1 MSQSYQIQEEL
12 DLRIDKHL
20 CQKFDISFA
29 LAQKLIRQKKVKLN
43 GVKVDPSHK
52 ISKNDKI
59 ELFVDLK
66 NRNIAVKQKI
76 GENSERFK
84 NFLSYIIYEDEN
96 LVAINKPSGLAVQGG
111 SGIKIS
117 VDDFVSTKKWHLVHR
132 LDKDTSGILLI
143 AKNNEISEFLTNIFK
158 NKQIQKTYHAL
169 VVGLPNKK
177 TGTVN
182 IPLKK
187 KFVKKNEKVYPDL
200 VDGKEAITNYKV
212 LQKFEDYALVEL
224 SPITGRTHQ
233 LRVHMKEIG
242 HAIINDA
249 KYGGKGVLRPK
260 IAKRLCLHAKK
271 IVIENYF
278 GKKLEIECEVE
289 F

>member
-1 MSQSYQIQEEL
+1 MPQSYQINEDT

-43 GVKVDPSHK
+43 GAKVDPSHK
-52 ISKNDKI
+52 IAKNDKI

-66 NRNIAVKQKI
+66 NRNIAVKTQI

-84 NFLSYIIYEDEN
+84 NFMSYVIYEDDN

-117 VDDFVSTKKWHLVHR
+117 VDDYISVKNWQLVHR

-143 AKNNEISEFLTNIFK
+143 AKNNEIAEFLTNVFK
-158 NKQIQKTYHAL
+158 NKQIQKTYIAC
-169 VVGLPNKK
+169 VVGLPKKK

-200 VDGKEAITNYKV
+200 VDGKEAVTHYKV
-212 LQKFEDYALVEL
+212 LQSFEDHAIVEL
-224 SPITGRTHQ
+224 NPITGRTHQ

-242 HAIINDA
+242 HAIVGDA

-260 IAKRLCLHAKK
+260 IAKRLCLHAQK
-271 IVIENYF
+271 IVIEDYF
-278 GKKLEIECEVE
+278 GKKLKIECDVE